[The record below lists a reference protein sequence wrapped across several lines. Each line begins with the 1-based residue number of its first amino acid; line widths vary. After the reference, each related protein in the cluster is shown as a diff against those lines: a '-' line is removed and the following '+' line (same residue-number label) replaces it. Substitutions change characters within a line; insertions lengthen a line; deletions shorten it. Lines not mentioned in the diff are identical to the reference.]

1 MIRALIM
8 DFDGLILDT
17 EGPAFQSWQEIFEEH
32 GRSLPLSAWATW
44 VGGSPDM
51 FDPYAYLESQ
61 LGHAVDRDDIRSRER
76 RREGELIAAQPV
88 LPGVEDYIRDARR
101 LGLKLGLASSS
112 EREWVLGHL
121 SRLGMDAHFD
131 SIKCADDVERA
142 KPHPDLYLAVL
153 QDLDVPASEALAFE
167 DSPNGITAAQA
178 GGIFCVVI
186 PNPLTLQLPTDDAD
200 LHLDSMA
207 DMPLEELL
215 LEVENRRS

>member
-1 MIRALIM
+1 MIQALIM

-32 GRSLPLSAWATW
+32 GRSLPLAAWATW

-51 FDPYAYLESQ
+51 FDPYAYLEAQ
-61 LGHAVDRDDIRSRER
+61 VGHAVDREDIRSRER
-76 RREGELIAAQPV
+76 EREDELIAAQPL

-153 QDLDVPASEALAFE
+153 QDLDVPASQALAFE

-178 GGIFCVVI
+178 AGIFCVVI
-186 PNPLTLQLPTDDAD
+186 PNPLTRQLPTDHAD
-200 LHLDSMA
+200 LRLNSLA
-207 DMPLEELL
+207 DVPLEELL
-215 LEVENRRS
+215 LEIENKRP

>member
-1 MIRALIM
+1 MIQALIM

-17 EGPAFQSWQEIFEEH
+17 EGPAFQAWQEIFEEH

-61 LGHAVDRDDIRSRER
+61 LGHAVDRDDIRRRER
-76 RREGELIAAQPV
+76 EREDELIAAQPV
-88 LPGVEDYIRDARR
+88 VPGVEDYIREAGR

-112 EREWVLGHL
+112 DREWILGHL
-121 SRLGMDAHFD
+121 SRLGMETDFD

-153 QDLDVPASEALAFE
+153 QDLDVPASQALALE

-178 GGIFCVVI
+178 AGIFCVAV
-186 PNPLTLQLPTDDAD
+186 PNPLTRQLPIDRADLQLNSLAD
-200 LHLDSMA
+200 VR
-207 DMPLEELL
+207 LEELL
-215 LEVENRRS
+215 RQVGGRRR